1 MIEYYATDAFGNTI
15 YLDVES
21 IILYKFSPEEIKEGR
36 YLLLDSKKSL
46 NKSSFIILYFAEVF
60 QDS

>member
-21 IILYKFSPEEIKEGR
+21 IVLYKFSPEEIKEAN
-36 YLLLDSKKSL
+36 YYQDLSLLPLDEAHEIRKED
-46 NKSSFIILYFAEVF
+46 IYY
-60 QDS
+60 

>member
-21 IILYKFSPEEIKEGR
+21 IILYKFSPEEIKEDI
-36 YLLLDSKKSL
+36 Y
-46 NKSSFIILYFAEVF
+46 Y
-60 QDS
+60 

>member
-21 IILYKFSPEEIKEGR
+21 IILYKFSPEEMEEANYYQDLSLLPLDEAHEISKEDI
-36 YLLLDSKKSL
+36 Y
-46 NKSSFIILYFAEVF
+46 Y
-60 QDS
+60 